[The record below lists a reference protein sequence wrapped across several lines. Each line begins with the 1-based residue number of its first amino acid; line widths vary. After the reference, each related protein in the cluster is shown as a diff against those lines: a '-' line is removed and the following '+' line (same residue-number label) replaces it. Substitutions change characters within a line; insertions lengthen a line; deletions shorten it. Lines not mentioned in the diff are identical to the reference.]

1 METIDSLATIRSKV
15 KELGRLAQELYDAT
29 EDFPAINRNAKRV
42 LASVE
47 MALIGVEDPS
57 HPGGERI

>member
-1 METIDSLATIRSKV
+1 METIDSLARIRSKV

-29 EDFPAINRNAKRV
+29 EGFPALNCNAKRI

-47 MALIGVEDPS
+47 
-57 HPGGERI
+57 ERI

>member
-1 METIDSLATIRSKV
+1 MERVDSLTTIRSKV

-29 EDFPAINRNAKRV
+29 EDFPAVNRNAKRI

-57 HPGGERI
+57 HPGEERT